1 MKKAITI
8 FFSILFFSFNV
19 LQAQQPS
26 VAREWNEKILD
37 AIRGDF
43 ARPTVHARNLFHAS
57 IAMYDAWAA
66 YDTLSETYLLG
77 QTLHG
82 YTAPFDGV
90 PIPDNIQAAQEEAMS
105 FAVYRLL
112 RHRFLTSPDAFS
124 LFTHIEFFMASLGYN
139 DENTSIDYQ
148 SGDPA
153 ALGNYIAQQIIAYGL
168 QDGSNEQFG
177 YSNIY
182 YEPVNDP
189 LVMEDF
195 GNPDINDFNRWQPL
209 TLDVFIDQGGNPIPF
224 NTPAFLSP
232 EWGQVAPFSLKPE
245 DATVYTRDFFDYI
258 VYHDPGPPAY
268 LDTTTVGGD
277 SEEYKWGHSLVAV
290 WSSHH
295 DPSDG
300 VMWDISPASIGNLKV
315 EDYPAD
321 IAGLRD
327 FYDLMEGGDPSPGHV
342 VNPATGT
349 FYEPQMVP
357 RADYAR
363 VLAEFWADGP
373 DSETPPGHWFTI
385 LNYVNDQPQLVK
397 KFRGV
402 GRTLDDLEWD
412 VKAYLLLGGAMHDV
426 AISAWGIKGWYDYIR
441 PVSAIRG
448 MAELGQSTDPNLP
461 SYHPGGIHLYPGV
474 IELVEAGDTLAGD
487 NDEHIGKVKIFGWLG
502 PDFIIDPQT
511 STAGVGWQLAGDWW
525 PYQRPSFVTPPFA
538 GYVSGHSTYSRAAA
552 EILTA
557 LTGDPF
563 FPGGMGEFFCPKNE
577 FLVFEQ
583 GPSVDVTLQWA
594 TYRDA
599 SDQCSLSRIWGGIHP
614 PVDDIPG
621 RLIGI
626 KIGTE
631 AFELAEDLFWDDA
644 DNDGFMNYEDCN
656 DNDPNIN
663 PAGTE
668 ICDEFDNNC
677 DGQIDEGLALNTYFL
692 DFDGDGYGDIN
703 AQLFTCFDSAPDGY
717 VTNPEDCDDTRAE
730 INPGMSEVCDEL
742 DNDCNGLV
750 DDNLTIY
757 TYFIDADGDGFGDD
771 AGPLDTCLL
780 VPSLGYVDNAMDCDD
795 SDPNINPNKPELCDG
810 IDNDCSGIA
819 DDGLTVFTYYMDM
832 DGDLFGDPNLAVDT
846 CGSLHPSLGFVL
858 NAFDCD
864 DSNPDVNPLMMEVFD
879 SLDNDCNGL
888 VDDGI
893 TSVSENLNR
902 PVSLFPNP
910 TDGNLTIEYEYSG
923 NLTAKIFH
931 ANGRMVRSINI
942 DFLNGAATLDL
953 SRVPAGIYYV
963 QALDEN
969 GVNHFV
975 EKIVRL

>member
-1 MKKAITI
+1 MKKAVTI
-8 FFSILFFSFNV
+8 FISILFFSFNAI
-19 LQAQQPS
+19 QAQQPS
-26 VAREWNEKILD
+26 VARQWNEKVLD

-43 ARPTVHARNLFHAS
+43 ARPTVHARNLFHTS
-57 IAMYDAWAA
+57 IAMFDAWAA

-77 QTLHG
+77 KTLHG
-82 YTAPFDGV
+82 YTVPFDGV
-90 PIPDNIQAAQEEAMS
+90 PIPDDIQAAQEEAMS

-112 RHRFLTSPDAFS
+112 RHRFLMSPDAFS

-177 YSNIY
+177 YQNLY
-182 YEPVNDP
+182 YEPVNKP
-189 LVMEDF
+189 LVMEGF
-195 GNPDINDFNRWQPL
+195 GNPDIEDFNRWQPL
-209 TLDVFIDQGGNPIPF
+209 TLDVFIDQGGNEIPF
-224 NTPAFLSP
+224 NTPDFLSP

-268 LDTTTVGGD
+268 LDTMTVGGD

-290 WSSHH
+290 WSSHL
-295 DPSDG
+295 DPADG
-300 VMWDISPASIGNLKV
+300 VMWDISPASIGNISAQ
-315 EDYPAD
+315 DYPTD
-321 IAGLRD
+321 IQGLRG
-327 FYDLMEGGDPSPGHV
+327 FYDLMEGGDISPGHV

-385 LNYVNDQPQLVK
+385 LNYVNDHPQLVK

-412 VKAYLLLGGAMHDV
+412 VKAYLLLGGTMHDV
-426 AISAWGIKGWYDYIR
+426 AISAWGIKGWYDYVR

-461 SYHPGGIHLYPGV
+461 SYHPGGIHLIPGV

-487 NDEHIGKVKIFGWLG
+487 SNEHIGKVKIFGWLG
-502 PDFIIDPQT
+502 PDFIINPET

-552 EILTA
+552 ELLTA

-563 FPGGMGEFFCPKNE
+563 FPGGMGEFHCPKDE
-577 FLVFEQ
+577 FLVFEE
-583 GPSVDVTLQWA
+583 GPSVDVILQWA

-631 AFELAEDLFWDDA
+631 AFEMAENLFWKDE
-644 DNDGFMNYEDCN
+644 DNDGFMNYEDCDDYN
-656 DNDPNIN
+656 PNIN
-663 PAGTE
+663 PNGEE

-677 DGQIDEGLALNTYFL
+677 DGQVDEGLSLNTYFL

-703 AQLFTCFDSAPDGY
+703 AQLFTCFGTAPDGY
-717 VTNPEDCDDTRAE
+717 VNNPTDCDDTRAE
-730 INPGMSEVCDEL
+730 VNPGMSEICDNL

-750 DDNLTIY
+750 DDNLTIN
-757 TYFIDADGDGFGDD
+757 TYYIDADGDGFGDSS
-771 AGPLDTCLL
+771 GPLDTCLL
-780 VPSLGYVDNAMDCDD
+780 VPAIGYTDNAMDCND
-795 SDPNINPNKPELCDG
+795 SDPNINPNVPELCDG
-810 IDNDCSGIA
+810 VDNDCSGA
-819 DDGLTVFTYYMDM
+819 VDDGLAVFTYYMDM
-832 DGDLFGDPNLAVDT
+832 DGDLFGDPNLPVDT

-864 DSNPDVNPLMMEVFD
+864 DSDPNVNPLMMEILD
-879 SLDNDCNGL
+879 SLDNDCNGQI
-888 VDDGI
+888 DDGI
-893 TSVSENLNR
+893 TSVSEDQQI
-902 PVSLFPNP
+902 PVLIFPNP
-910 TDGNLTIEYEYSG
+910 TNGNLTIEYEYSG
-923 NLTAKIFH
+923 ILTAKIFH
-931 ANGRMVRSINI
+931 ANGRMVRSKII
-942 DFLNGAATLDL
+942 DFLNGSAVLDL
-953 SRVPAGIYYV
+953 TELPTGIYYV
-963 QALDEN
+963 QANDEN

-975 EKIVRL
+975 EKIVRM